1 MAKSRKRSR
10 GRRSRGRGT
19 RSPIVTRSVTRR
31 RAAKKKRTPK
41 MRMKSM
47 AYILGSAPGGHKNRV
62 AQVVGESRD
71 GKKHAVRINGHKN
84 RVAQVVGE
92 SRDGKKHA
100 VRINYNGNLEIYNK
114 EHLRAATAAEKKK
127 DPKRHKREANLSPG
141 QRERLN
147 RAPLV
152 MV

>member
-1 MAKSRKRSR
+1 VTGGRKSRSK
-10 GRRSRGRGT
+10 GRGT

-31 RAAKKKRTPK
+31 RAATKKRNPK

-47 AYILGSAPGGHKNRV
+47 AYILGTAPG
-62 AQVVGESRD
+62 
-71 GKKHAVRINGHKN
+71 GHKN

-114 EHLRAATAAEKKK
+114 EHLRAATAAEKKS
-127 DPKRHKREANLSPG
+127 DPKRHRREANMSPG

-147 RAPLV
+147 RAPLTMRGGV
-152 MV
+152 HGYTPVTGSPTKPWTT